1 MISQANHELLD
12 HLLNHAI
19 DLSIRHVDRGGLPFT
34 ALVVDGH
41 GRILGTG
48 VNEVAALSDP
58 TAHAE
63 VMAIRN
69 ACQCQHTTR
78 LNGATLIAS
87 GEPCA
92 LCYLAAL
99 WVGIGQVV
107 FAADRHAAAKAGF
120 DYRGSY
126 ALFAVDPING
136 PLRVH
141 HHCTYRACE
150 PFNLWLEQRA
160 KTGRSP

>member
-12 HLLNHAI
+12 HLVNHAI
-19 DLSIRHVDRGGLPFT
+19 DLSIRHVGRGGIPVT

-48 VNEVAALSDP
+48 VNEVASRSDP

-63 VMAIRN
+63 VMAIRD
-69 ACQCQHTTR
+69 ACQRQHTTR
-78 LNGATLIAS
+78 LKGATLIAS

-99 WVGIGQVV
+99 WAGTGQVV

-126 ALFAVDPING
+126 ALFAVDPASE
-136 PLRVH
+136 PLQVH
-141 HHCTYRACE
+141 HHCTHRACE

>member
-1 MISQANHELLD
+1 MISQANHELLGQLVD
-12 HLLNHAI
+12 HAI
-19 DLSIRHVDRGGLPFT
+19 DLSIRHVGRGGIPFT
-34 ALVVDGH
+34 ALVVNGH

-48 VNEVAALSDP
+48 VNEVAALLDP

-63 VMAIRN
+63 VMAIRD
-69 ACQCQHTTR
+69 ACQGQHTTR
-78 LNGATLIAS
+78 LKGATLVAS

-99 WVGIGQVV
+99 WAGIEQVV

-126 ALFAVDPING
+126 ALFAVDPATG
-136 PLRVH
+136 PLQVH
-141 HHCTYRACE
+141 HHCTDRAGE
-150 PFNLWLEQRA
+150 PFNLWLEQRR
-160 KTGRSP
+160 KTGW

>member
-1 MISQANHELLD
+1 MIFQANHELLD
-12 HLLNHAI
+12 HLVNHAI
-19 DLSIRHVDRGGLPFT
+19 DLSIRHVGRGGIPFT
-34 ALVVDGH
+34 ALVVDEH
-41 GRILGTG
+41 GRTLGTG
-48 VNEVAALSDP
+48 VNEVAARSDP

-63 VMAIRN
+63 VMAIRD
-69 ACQCQHTTR
+69 ACQWQHTTR
-78 LNGATLIAS
+78 LKGATPIAS
-87 GEPCA
+87 GEPCG

-99 WVGIGQVV
+99 WAGIEQVV

-126 ALFAVDPING
+126 ALFAVDPTSG
-136 PLRVH
+136 PLQVH
-141 HHCTYRACE
+141 HHCTHRACE